1 MNPQHLLEQAELLA
15 TADPTRPRAANLRR
29 AVSASYYAVFHHLTR
44 AVAVRQIGAGPDRR
58 AFADVLARG
67 VDHGDLRAICKDF
80 MVGLGGWRAW
90 MREELAARSFTIPPA
105 LADAC
110 GDFLELQR
118 LRHLADY
125 APSYRLDREDAL
137 AEVSRAREAI
147 AAFTAAEQTD
157 AGRFFL
163 AAAPLWKGLRQ
174 RG

>member
-15 TADPTRPRAANLRR
+15 TADPTRPRATNLRR

-44 AVAVRQIGAGPDRR
+44 AVAVRQIGSGPDRR
-58 AFADVLARG
+58 AFADVLTRG
-67 VDHGDLRAICKDF
+67 VGHGDLRAICRDF
-80 MVGLGGWRAW
+80 SNGLGGWKGW
-90 MREELAARSFTIPPA
+90 MREELAPQSFSIPPDLRGA
-105 LADAC
+105 CAD
-110 GDFLELQR
+110 FVRLQD

-147 AAFTAAEQTD
+147 AAFAAAEQSD